1 MESHK
6 IFVSWTTACVHTTLS
21 KCHAKFTLLLPGFS
35 TVLFQHTGM
44 QHVLDSTVVLS
55 VKGLVVDVVHCN
67 TMEKY
72 NYSSVE
78 LKIRCMKSSVR
89 KCKLSH

>member
-1 MESHK
+1 MCSYYSVQMSCK
-6 IFVSWTTACVHTTLS
+6 IHLVTAWFLYSIIPAYRNAACIRQHSSAVCV
-21 KCHAKFTLLLPGFS
+21 
-35 TVLFQHTGM
+35 GM
-44 QHVLDSTVVLS
+44 
-55 VKGLVVDVVHCN
+55 VVDVVHCN